1 MVACGA
7 VGAGA
12 ARGAATK
19 AVKSAPGTIYRRGSC
34 HPEADFFIA
43 RGQWLAPRP
52 QPLQRSTAPVK
63 KRERAI
69 LSPFRIS
76 RKPRLL
82 RLGHPQKGEH
92 HSETESLNP
101 SAHPAHLQPR
111 LLRSF
116 GQRSGARQRGKTQKL
131 SREAVEASTSALQAF
146 RQSSPDS
153 QAVRLREA
161 TPEECRSWCA
171 EERSNRRNCL
181 AAALQADAF
190 AVIHPPCAGI
200 TVITCQEPCSS
211 LQMLGW

>member
-1 MVACGA
+1 MRCLRGHQRHGAFSCRWLRAAVLLCNSLRVKHCQQRGGKKRNTAASARMFAARRLRAAVVACGA

-76 RKPRLL
+76 RKPRLV

-116 GQRSGARQRGKTQKL
+116 GQRSGARR
-131 SREAVEASTSALQAF
+131 REK
-146 RQSSPDS
+146 R
-153 QAVRLREA
+153 
-161 TPEECRSWCA
+161 
-171 EERSNRRNCL
+171 
-181 AAALQADAF
+181 
-190 AVIHPPCAGI
+190 
-200 TVITCQEPCSS
+200 
-211 LQMLGW
+211 

>member
-1 MVACGA
+1 MRCLRGHQRHGAFSCCWLRAAGLLCKSLGVTVSSTEPTQKKRNNAASARMFAAKRLRAAVVACGA

-76 RKPRLL
+76 RKPRLV

-92 HSETESLNP
+92 HSETKSLNP

-116 GQRSGARQRGKTQKL
+116 GQRSGARR
-131 SREAVEASTSALQAF
+131 REK
-146 RQSSPDS
+146 R
-153 QAVRLREA
+153 
-161 TPEECRSWCA
+161 
-171 EERSNRRNCL
+171 
-181 AAALQADAF
+181 
-190 AVIHPPCAGI
+190 
-200 TVITCQEPCSS
+200 
-211 LQMLGW
+211 